1 MCMSVR
7 PDATATCCAVSVS
20 PGLNPR
26 GSHRPRA
33 ARPAAQQRSLRGHRA
48 REVANSAVG
57 TVMGRSPATEICLVG
72 PFAGRTHQAPAQGA
86 GRNMLSRTVPTLAS
100 LDIKGQRMTEPS
112 TGWQLDDI
120 TYSGGTQDGPRANVK
135 LSRAEEQVHAEGSGT
150 GLIDAVCHSISQATG
165 VEARVVAFRAYS
177 VGPGSEAVG
186 EVELEVE
193 LPGRRIAV
201 RASSTDVVEAA
212 GLALVAA
219 LNQYNAKRQAQ
230 G

>member
-1 MCMSVR
+1 
-7 PDATATCCAVSVS
+7 
-20 PGLNPR
+20 
-26 GSHRPRA
+26 
-33 ARPAAQQRSLRGHRA
+33 
-48 REVANSAVG
+48 
-57 TVMGRSPATEICLVG
+57 
-72 PFAGRTHQAPAQGA
+72 
-86 GRNMLSRTVPTLAS
+86 MLSRKVPTLAS
-100 LDIKGQRMTEPS
+100 LDIEGDPMTEPS
-112 TGWQLDDI
+112 TGWQLDEI
-120 TYSGGTQDGPRANVK
+120 AYSGGTQDGPRATVK
-135 LSRAEEQVHAEGSGT
+135 LSRADEQVHAEGSGT

-193 LPGRRIAV
+193 LPARRVAV

-219 LNQYNAKRQAQ
+219 LNQYNAKRQAH

>member
-1 MCMSVR
+1 M
-7 PDATATCCAVSVS
+7 D
-20 PGLNPR
+20 
-26 GSHRPRA
+26 
-33 ARPAAQQRSLRGHRA
+33 
-48 REVANSAVG
+48 
-57 TVMGRSPATEICLVG
+57 
-72 PFAGRTHQAPAQGA
+72 A

-100 LDIKGQRMTEPS
+100 LDIKGHRMTEPS

-193 LPGRRIAV
+193 LPGRHRVAV

-212 GLALVAA
+212 GLAFVAA
-219 LNQYNAKRQAQ
+219 LNQYAAKRRDRSS
-230 G
+230 

>member
-1 MCMSVR
+1 
-7 PDATATCCAVSVS
+7 
-20 PGLNPR
+20 
-26 GSHRPRA
+26 
-33 ARPAAQQRSLRGHRA
+33 
-48 REVANSAVG
+48 
-57 TVMGRSPATEICLVG
+57 
-72 PFAGRTHQAPAQGA
+72 
-86 GRNMLSRTVPTLAS
+86 MLSMTVPTLAS
-100 LDIKGQRMTEPS
+100 LDIKGHRMTESS
-112 TGWQLDDI
+112 TGWQLDAI

-165 VEARVVAFRAYS
+165 VEARVVAFRAHS

-193 LPGRRIAV
+193 LPRRRRVAV